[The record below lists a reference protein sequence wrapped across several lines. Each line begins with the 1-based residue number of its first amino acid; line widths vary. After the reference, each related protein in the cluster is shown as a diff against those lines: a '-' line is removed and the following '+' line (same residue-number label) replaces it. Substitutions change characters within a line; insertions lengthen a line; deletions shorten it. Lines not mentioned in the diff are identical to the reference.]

1 MVWVQN
7 WEDFILQQFAEEQLH
22 TQSCEASPACT
33 QTEILTLISSC
44 TQLKLTDSDLQV
56 SELFKLTT
64 QTCSQ
69 CSDILIQ
76 LIENINKVN
85 KAIKTVV
92 GVIGQVKNEE
102 MTERRVCFLHW
113 KKLTD
118 TADFQVRMLN
128 SQTMNDWLCAYWNN
142 HFHISKLKM
151 NAATWQ
157 WFQAVN
163 CSPWSVN
170 NLGVYN
176 FTHHELS
183 FQIHIISIH
192 NWLKII
198 DEDWEQNEFVVIAN
212 IFKWM
217 YQFKSNTSHLIN
229 IIIKKFNMYHWHL
242 CEVKDQ

>member
-1 MVWVQN
+1 MRV
-7 WEDFILQQFAEEQLH
+7 I
-22 TQSCEASPACT
+22 
-33 QTEILTLISSC
+33 
-44 TQLKLTDSDLQV
+44 DS
-56 SELFKLTT
+56 
-64 QTCSQ
+64 
-69 CSDILIQ
+69 
-76 LIENINKVN
+76 
-85 KAIKTVV
+85 
-92 GVIGQVKNEE
+92 VKNEE
-102 MTERRVCFLHW
+102 IVKKRVCFSHW

-128 SQTMNDWLCAYWNN
+128 SQTMNDWLCVYWNN
-142 HFHISKLKM
+142 CFCILKLKTDT
-151 NAATWQ
+151 ATWQ
-157 WFQAVN
+157 WFWAADHLSQ
-163 CSPWSVN
+163 SVN
-170 NLGVYN
+170 NLEVYN